1 MSTLHDISELLT
13 NLKASGS
20 FAARRT
26 TSAEDLHLE
35 VKDVGGITWPIS
47 TAVARRLCAAA
58 RPARYGLK
66 DQTRLDPRVRN
77 TFEIPKTRIRI
88 DERKW
93 KKTFRP
99 MLDRIRGD
107 LGLPEGASLR
117 AELHN
122 MLVYAPGQFFVTH
135 QDSEKGDD
143 MIGTVV
149 VILPSAFTG
158 GAMVVEHHDERLT
171 FRAAGG
177 KLTFIA
183 FYADCHHQVRPVTA
197 GYRVALTYNLMVEG
211 DTSRT
216 TKPATGQLDALTQTV
231 QRFFETPLPLRW
243 AHEPRRESPDR
254 LVYLL
259 DHQYTRRS
267 LAWHRLKNADASRAA
282 ALGEAARRL
291 DCEIVLALADVHE
304 SWSCEDEDYG
314 YGQYGRRGRW
324 RWDYDEDAREDAD
337 GSEAPALIELLDS
350 DIELRYWTGSGE
362 RLAAIAGA
370 VDRDEVCYT
379 KPSVELEPFASEH
392 EGYMGNWGNTVDRWY
407 HRAAVVLWP
416 RARTFVI
423 RAKAAPGWAIGELAT
438 ALKSREIEKARGMAS
453 QLGPFW
459 SRVAANEKRGDFL
472 ARTLGVAGGL
482 DNPELAASL
491 VEPFTLPRLTPGAA
505 SRLIRLADRYG
516 LEWCVSTLEGW
527 AAEKRRAAAEPDTA
541 WLTSLPSV
549 CRALCDGGSAQGC
562 ELARWLVTNE
572 WARVV
577 AHIRQVRGEPNPQLA
592 LEAHFRMNK
601 PILGLLEGSRI
612 SNHPELHTD
621 MTRFLTSLETDYPIR
636 GLVHLLWTAHET
648 RPREGLPGLGL
659 ATVHGYSTQALSTR
673 LGIPAR
679 QEDDWSISAP
689 IRCRCRLCA
698 TLARFV
704 GARDQVRFE
713 WPLAKDARAHIHQA
727 IDSQNLPVTHVTRRT
742 GRPFT
747 LVLVKTDALFER
759 EAAERNLWRRD
770 LEWLVRSAPAFEAR
784 SAGVSTSVGVAGER

>member
-13 NLKASGS
+13 SIKASGS

-26 TSAEDLHLE
+26 TSADDLHLE

-47 TAVARRLCAAA
+47 TAAARRLCAAA

-107 LGLPEGASLR
+107 LGLPEGARLR

-122 MLVYAPGQFFVTH
+122 MLVYGPGQFFVTH
-135 QDSEKGDD
+135 QDSEKGDE

-171 FRAAGG
+171 CRAAGG

-231 QRFFETPLPLRW
+231 QRFFETPLPPRW

-259 DHQYTRRS
+259 DHEYTRRS
-267 LAWHRLKNADASRAA
+267 LAWSRLKNADASRAA
-282 ALGEAARRL
+282 TLREAARQL

-304 SWSCEDEDYG
+304 SWSCEDEDFG
-314 YGQYGRRGRW
+314 YGRRGRW
-324 RWDYDEDAREDAD
+324 RWDYDEDAGEDASS
-337 GSEAPALIELLDS
+337 SETPALIELLDS
-350 DIELRYWTGSGE
+350 DIELRHRTGSEE
-362 RLAAIAGA
+362 RLEAIAGA

-438 ALKSREIEKARGMAS
+438 ALKAREIDKARGMAS

-459 SRVAANEKRGDFL
+459 SRVAPNEKRGDFL

-482 DNPELAASL
+482 GNPELAASL
-491 VEPFTLPRLTPGAA
+491 LEPFTLQRLTPSAA
-505 SRLIRLADRYG
+505 SRLIPLADRYG
-516 LEWCVSTLEGW
+516 LMWCMSMLGGW
-527 AAEKRRAAAEPDTA
+527 AAEKRRAAGEPDAAWVTA
-541 WLTSLPSV
+541 LPGI
-549 CRALCDGGSAQGC
+549 CRGLCDGGSAQGF

-577 AHIRQVRGEPNPQLA
+577 AHVRQLREEPHPQLA
-592 LEAHFRMNK
+592 LEALSRTSK

-636 GLVHLLWTAHET
+636 GLVHLLRTAHET
-648 RPREGLPGLGL
+648 RAREELPGLGL
-659 ATVHGYSTQALSTR
+659 ATLHRHSTQALTTR

-679 QEDDWSISAP
+679 EEDDWSISAP

-704 GARDQVRFE
+704 GARDQVRLE
-713 WPLAKDARAHIHQA
+713 WPLAKDRRAHVHQV
-727 IDSQNLPVTHVTRRT
+727 IDSHNLPVTHVTRRT

-747 LVLVKTDALFER
+747 LVLVKTGALFER
-759 EAAERNLWRRD
+759 EAAERQLWQRD
-770 LEWLVRSAPAFEAR
+770 LEWLVRSAPTFEAR
-784 SAGVSTSVGVAGER
+784 SAAVATSVGVAGER